1 MSEITK
7 ARPLIS
13 TQRRGRSA
21 AFPTTAV
28 VINLILLAGSIA
40 MLLPFAWMIFSS
52 FKSQF
57 EILMNPP
64 TLIPLTWHPENYVDA
79 MNRAPFGR
87 FYLNT
92 FIVAVATTL
101 SALLFGTMAGF
112 GFAKHRFWGDR
123 IFFICILTSFMI
135 PIHVTLIPRLWI
147 SKEMGW
153 VDSLWGLII
162 PELVTTFGAFM
173 MTQFMQ
179 SIPDELIDAARV
191 DGASE
196 VRIYWQ
202 IMLPLVRPALA
213 ALAIFRFMWSWN
225 DFLWPVI
232 IINSTVNKTLPIG
245 LAYFEEDHRTNYGM
259 LMAAATVTVVPIL
272 IVFFAM
278 QKQFVAGITLTGL
291 KG

>member
-1 MSEITK
+1 MADIVRAQSLP
-7 ARPLIS
+7 AVAV
-13 TQRRGRSA
+13 RRQTTV
-21 AFPTTAV
+21 TTAGAIINV
-28 VINLILLAGSIA
+28 VLIVGSIA
-40 MLLPFAWMIFSS
+40 MLLPFLWMILSS
-52 FKSQF
+52 FKTQY

-64 TLIPLTWHPENYVDA
+64 TLLPLQWHPENYVA
-79 MNRAPFGR
+79 AWNRAPFGR
-87 FYLNT
+87 FYVNT
-92 FIVAVATTL
+92 VIVAVTTTL
-101 SALLFGTMAGF
+101 SSLVFGTMAGF

-123 IFFICILTSFMI
+123 ILFICILTNMMI
-135 PIHVTLIPRLWI
+135 PIHVTLIPRLFI
-147 SKEMGW
+147 SKELGW
-153 VDSLWGLII
+153 VDSLLGLIL
-162 PELVTTFGAFM
+162 PELVTTFGAFL

-179 SIPDELIDAARV
+179 SIPDELVDAARV

-196 VRIYWQ
+196 LRIYWQ

-232 IINSTVNKTLPIG
+232 IINSTENKTLPIG
-245 LAYFEEDHRTNYGM
+245 LAFFEEDHRTDYNE
-259 LMAAATVTVVPIL
+259 LMAAATFIIIPVL

>member
-1 MSEITK
+1 MADIVRAQSLP
-7 ARPLIS
+7 AVAV
-13 TQRRGRSA
+13 RRQTTV
-21 AFPTTAV
+21 TTAGAIINV
-28 VINLILLAGSIA
+28 VLIVGSIA
-40 MLLPFAWMIFSS
+40 MLLPFLWMVLSS
-52 FKSQF
+52 FKTQY

-64 TLIPLTWHPENYVDA
+64 TLLPLQWHPENYVA
-79 MNRAPFGR
+79 AWNRAPFGR
-87 FYLNT
+87 FYVNT
-92 FIVAVATTL
+92 VIVAVTTTL
-101 SALLFGTMAGF
+101 SSLVFGTMAGF

-123 IFFICILTSFMI
+123 ILFICILTNMMI
-135 PIHVTLIPRLWI
+135 PIHVTLIPRLFI
-147 SKEMGW
+147 SKELGW
-153 VDSLWGLII
+153 VDSLLGLIL
-162 PELVTTFGAFM
+162 PELVTTFGAFL

-179 SIPDELIDAARV
+179 SIPDELVDAARV

-196 VRIYWQ
+196 LRIYWQ

-232 IINSTVNKTLPIG
+232 IINSTENKTLPIG
-245 LAYFEEDHRTNYGM
+245 LAFFEEDHRTDYNE
-259 LMAAATVTVVPIL
+259 LMAAATFIIIPVL

>member
-7 ARPLIS
+7 AQPLLS
-13 TQRRGRSA
+13 TRRQGRSA
-21 AFPTTAV
+21 LIEPSAV
-28 VINLILLAGSIA
+28 VINVILIVGSIA
-40 MLLPFAWMIFSS
+40 MLLPFFWMIFSS

-79 MNRAPFGR
+79 LNRAPFPR

-92 FIVAVATTL
+92 FIVAATTTL
-101 SALLFGTMAGF
+101 SALLFGSMAGF

-123 IFFICILTSFMI
+123 LFFLCILTSFMI

-162 PELVTTFGAFM
+162 PELVTTFGCFM

-179 SIPDELIDAARV
+179 SVPDELIDAARV

-232 IINSTVNKTLPIG
+232 IINSTANKTLPIG

-259 LMAAATVTVVPIL
+259 LMAAATFTVVPVL

>member
-1 MSEITK
+1 MAEYVE
-7 ARPLIS
+7 ARPNVIS
-13 TQRRGRSA
+13 RRRSPA
-21 AFPTTAV
+21 VPVSSV
-28 VINLILLAGSIA
+28 VINLVLIIGSIA
-40 MLLPFAWMIFSS
+40 MLVPFVWMIFSA

-57 EILMNPP
+57 EILMSPP
-64 TLIPLTWHPENYVDA
+64 TLVPLVWHPENFVDA
-79 MNRAPFGR
+79 WNRAPFGR

-92 FIVAVATTL
+92 AIVAVATTL

-123 IFFICILTSFMI
+123 VFFVCILTSLMV

-147 SKEMGW
+147 SKELGW
-153 VDSLWGLII
+153 VDSLLGLII

-179 SIPDELIDAARV
+179 SIPDELIDAAHV

-196 VRIYWQ
+196 IRIYWQ

-232 IINSTVNKTLPIG
+232 IINSTENKTLPIG

-259 LMAAATVTVVPIL
+259 LMAAATFTVIPIL
-272 IVFFAM
+272 CVFFAM

>member
-1 MSEITK
+1 
-7 ARPLIS
+7 
-13 TQRRGRSA
+13 
-21 AFPTTAV
+21 
-28 VINLILLAGSIA
+28 
-40 MLLPFAWMIFSS
+40 ML
-52 FKSQF
+52 
-57 EILMNPP
+57 
-64 TLIPLTWHPENYVDA
+64 
-79 MNRAPFGR
+79 
-87 FYLNT
+87 
-92 FIVAVATTL
+92 
-101 SALLFGTMAGF
+101 
-112 GFAKHRFWGDR
+112 
-123 IFFICILTSFMI
+123 FICILTNFMI

-153 VDSLWGLII
+153 IDSLLGLII
-162 PELVTTFGAFM
+162 PELITTFGAFM

-196 VRIYWQ
+196 LRIYWQ
-202 IMLPLVRPALA
+202 IMLPLVRRALA

-232 IINSTVNKTLPIG
+232 IINSTANKTLPIG

-259 LMAAATVTVVPIL
+259 LMAAATMAVVPVL

>member
-1 MSEITK
+1 MANYVE
-7 ARPLIS
+7 ARSLPATRPARRTAALATGGVVVNAILI
-13 TQRRGRSA
+13 
-21 AFPTTAV
+21 
-28 VINLILLAGSIA
+28 AGSVV
-40 MLLPFAWMIFSS
+40 MLLPFVWMVLSS
-52 FKSQF
+52 FKTQY

-64 TLIPLTWHPENYVDA
+64 TFLPLEWHPQNYIDA
-79 MNRAPFGR
+79 WNIAPFGR

-92 FIVAVATTL
+92 VIVATSTTL
-101 SALLFGTMAGF
+101 SSLLFGTMAGF
-112 GFAKHRFWGDR
+112 GFSKHRFWGDR
-123 IFFICILTSFMI
+123 VLFICILTNLMI
-135 PIHVTLIPRLWI
+135 PIHVTLIPRLYI
-147 SKEMGW
+147 AKELGW
-153 VDSLWGLII
+153 ADSLAGLIF
-162 PELVTTFGAFM
+162 PELVTTFGAFL

-179 SIPDELIDAARV
+179 TIPDELIDAARV

-232 IINSTVNKTLPIG
+232 IINSTENKTLPLG
-245 LAYFEEDHRTNYGM
+245 LAYFEEEHRTNYNT
-259 LMAAATVTVVPIL
+259 LMAAATVVIL
-272 IVFFAM
+272 PVLCVFFMM

>member
-1 MSEITK
+1 MANYVE
-7 ARPLIS
+7 ARPLS
-13 TQRRGRSA
+13 VARPARRSVALLFGLGLVNVILIVGSA
-21 AFPTTAV
+21 V
-28 VINLILLAGSIA
+28 
-40 MLLPFAWMIFSS
+40 MLLPFAWMVLSS
-52 FKSQF
+52 FKTQY

-64 TLIPLTWHPENYVDA
+64 TFFPLEWHPENYVQA
-79 MNRAPFGR
+79 WTIAPFGR

-92 FIVAVATTL
+92 AIVATSTTL
-101 SALLFGTMAGF
+101 SGLLFGTMAGF
-112 GFAKHRFWGDR
+112 GFSKHRFWGDR
-123 IFFICILTSFMI
+123 FMFICILTNLMI
-135 PIHVTLIPRLWI
+135 PIHVTLIPRLFI
-147 SKEMGW
+147 SKQVGW
-153 VDSLWGLII
+153 VDSLAGLIF
-162 PELVTTFGAFM
+162 PELVTTFGAFL

-179 SIPDELIDAARV
+179 TIPDELVDAARV

-232 IINSTVNKTLPIG
+232 IINSTENKTLPIA
-245 LAYFEEDHRTNYGM
+245 LAYFEEDHRTNYNM
-259 LMAAATVTVVPIL
+259 LMAAATFVIL
-272 IVFFAM
+272 PVLCVFFLM